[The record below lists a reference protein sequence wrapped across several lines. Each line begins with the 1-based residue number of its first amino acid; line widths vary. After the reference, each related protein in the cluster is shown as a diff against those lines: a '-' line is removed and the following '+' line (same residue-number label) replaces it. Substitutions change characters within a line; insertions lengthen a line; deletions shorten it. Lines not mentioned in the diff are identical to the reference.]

1 MTTTVQDKA
10 KVIVIQTDKGKVR
23 CSQFDTHLEGLG
35 IPYAAPPVGDLRLR
49 APIEH
54 AAWTD
59 VRDATKFGPASLQ
72 TKTEYDEAQGS
83 EDCLYLNVYSPAAA
97 KDSAPL
103 PVMVWHHGGGF
114 VSGSG
119 NAFYGA
125 YLARTANAVVVT
137 VNYRLGPLG
146 WLGLPSLAAEAPDH
160 STGNYGLLDYIAA
173 LKWVKRNISAFGGDP
188 GRVTIFGQ
196 SAGGEVAFGLVGSPL
211 GAGLFHRAISMSAPA
226 AIPLPTVAQNAAS
239 RAKYLAKL
247 GCSDE
252 ATQIARLRSVTAKE
266 IIDAADESWNMLG
279 NTGLSWTPTIDGV
292 VLVDQWINRFRQGKI
307 NRVPVMAGNAKDEV
321 RLMGAIYENDNKQKI
336 TAAQATTLVKN
347 FFGPN
352 ADNVMREYAISMAS
366 EPFGP
371 LCSSL
376 TDALF
381 VTGLSADCDALAK
394 LVPLFRYQ
402 TYDPNAPESH
412 VHALYTKIGAGHDS
426 DLPYLFQWDDI
437 AEQQPKF
444 TPEQQALAVAMGRYF
459 GQFAATGDP
468 NGGGLPRWS
477 PLSDGQ
483 IQYLETKSTGG
494 VRSVPISKYHDEHK
508 VAFWRSAA

>member
-1 MTTTVQDKA
+1 M
-10 KVIVIQTDKGKVR
+10 VR
-23 CSQFDTHLEGLG
+23 CTQFDSHLEGLG

-59 VRDATKFGPASLQ
+59 VRDATEFGSASLQ
-72 TKTEYDEAQGS
+72 TKTEYGRAEGS
-83 EDCLYLNVYSPAAA
+83 EDCLYLNVYRPG
-97 KDSAPL
+97 SADPSSPL

-125 YLARTANAVVVT
+125 YLAQTANAVVVT

-146 WLGLPSLAAEAPDH
+146 WLGLPSLAAEAPAH

-173 LKWVKRNISAFGGDP
+173 LTWVQRNISAFGGNP
-188 GRVTIFGQ
+188 GLVTIFGQ
-196 SAGGEVAFGLVGSPL
+196 SAGGEVALGLVGSPM

-226 AIPLPTVAQNAAS
+226 SIPLPTVAESAAS
-239 RAKYLAKL
+239 REEFLAKL

-252 ATQIARLRSVTAKE
+252 ATQIERLRSLTAQE
-266 IIDAADESWNMLG
+266 IIDAADESWDMVAD
-279 NTGLSWTPTIDGV
+279 TGLSWTPTIDGV
-292 VLVDQWINRFRQGKI
+292 VLLDQWINRFRQGKI
-307 NRVPVMAGNAKDEV
+307 NRVPVMMGNTKDEV
-321 RLMGAIYENDNKQKI
+321 RLMGAIYENNNKQKI
-336 TAAQATTLVKN
+336 TPAQATFIAKN
-347 FFGPN
+347 FFGPK
-352 ADNVMREYAISMAS
+352 ADKVIHEYAIGSAV

-371 LCSSL
+371 ICASL

-381 VTGLSADCDALAK
+381 AIGLSDDCDALSD
-394 LVPLFRYQ
+394 LVSVFRYQ
-402 TYDPNAPESH
+402 SFDPNAPESH

-426 DLPYLFQWDDI
+426 DLPYLFQWDDF
-437 AEQQPKF
+437 EGQQPTF

-468 NGGGLPRWS
+468 KTDGLPHW
-477 PLSDGQ
+477 PPTSDGQ
-483 IQYLETKSTGG
+483 TIQYLETASTGG
-494 VRSVPISKYHDEHK
+494 VRSVPTSEYLAEHK
-508 VAFWRSAA
+508 VAFWRALV

>member
-1 MTTTVQDKA
+1 VSNFDLSRRDETLRVDLNQCPSGNVRLSFFFDNSVARAIWSSISHLPDSHNFKQRGSLGDDNRSGQSETNR
-10 KVIVIQTDKGKVR
+10 IQTDKGKVR

-97 KDSAPL
+97 KASAPI

-321 RLMGAIYENDNKQKI
+321 RLMGAIYENDDKQKI

-352 ADNVMREYAISMAS
+352 ADNVMREYAISTAS

-371 LCSSL
+371 LYPDHDRRSCNNSL
-376 TDALF
+376 SHAGAAST
-381 VTGLSADCDALAK
+381 
-394 LVPLFRYQ
+394 LV
-402 TYDPNAPESH
+402 H
-412 VHALYTKIGAGHDS
+412 VVDS
-426 DLPYLFQWDDI
+426 
-437 AEQQPKF
+437 
-444 TPEQQALAVAMGRYF
+444 
-459 GQFAATGDP
+459 AATVFVINAFRFGRCSYH
-468 NGGGLPRWS
+468 GRTLP
-477 PLSDGQ
+477 
-483 IQYLETKSTGG
+483 
-494 VRSVPISKYHDEHK
+494 
-508 VAFWRSAA
+508 